1 MRGGTIARQ
10 ITKRWGIE
18 ITSVKVRVGRL
29 PGNRGSRK
37 SGKKQKGSVRVPEK
51 IVETSR
57 SEIDKTVG
65 RKDAEEALARLMAL
79 YRTRFARPDGK
90 SR

>member
-1 MRGGTIARQ
+1 
-10 ITKRWGIE
+10 
-18 ITSVKVRVGRL
+18 
-29 PGNRGSRK
+29 
-37 SGKKQKGSVRVPEK
+37 VPEK
-51 IVETSR
+51 IVEDSR